1 MIKKL
6 ASKTSLEILLL
17 NYYYYYYYYLQTN
30 KLIFFQK

>member
-17 NYYYYYYYYLQTN
+17 NYYYYYLQTN

>member
-6 ASKTSLEILLL
+6 DSKTSLEILRLS
-17 NYYYYYYYYLQTN
+17 YYYYYLQTN

>member
-6 ASKTSLEILLL
+6 ASKTSLEILRLK
-17 NYYYYYYYYLQTN
+17 YYYYYYYLQTN